1 VTGAPEPFVATLE
14 PHREAIVV
22 VARGEIDLD
31 SISALEERL
40 REVLDAGFSRIVL
53 DLRNVSFVDST
64 GLRAILTMDATSRA
78 AGVRFA
84 LVQGPYAV
92 RHLFELT
99 STDQTL
105 RFIEPHEI
113 DARWV

>member
-1 VTGAPEPFVATLE
+1 VTGAPEPFMATLE

-31 SISALEERL
+31 SAAELEKRL

-64 GLRAILTMDATSRA
+64 GLRAILTMDTATRA

-84 LVQGPYAV
+84 LIQGPYAV

-99 STDQTL
+99 STDQAL
-105 RFIEPHEI
+105 RFIAPHEI
-113 DARWV
+113 DTQWV

>member
-1 VTGAPEPFVATLE
+1 VTGAPEPFMATLE

-22 VARGEIDLD
+22 VVRGEIDLD
-31 SISALEERL
+31 TAADLEKRL

-64 GLRAILTMDATSRA
+64 GLRAIITMDTASRA
-78 AGVRFA
+78 VGARFA

-99 STDQTL
+99 QTDRTL

-113 DARWV
+113 DTPWA